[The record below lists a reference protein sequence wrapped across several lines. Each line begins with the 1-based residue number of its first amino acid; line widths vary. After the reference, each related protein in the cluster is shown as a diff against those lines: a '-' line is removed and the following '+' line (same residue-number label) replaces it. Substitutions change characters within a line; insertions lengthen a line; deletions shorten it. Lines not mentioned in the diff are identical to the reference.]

1 MYWVLSKYLMGSN
14 LFSPHD
20 RTKSVVITASHFMDE
35 DTEAGD
41 IMSLAGVT
49 HLGSACRSHAYNNQS
64 PAWYTHGNLHSTY
77 TMSLCK
83 YII

>member
-1 MYWVLSKYLMGSN
+1 MVKHCSLGAHICRMFVTMYWVLSKYLMRSN

-49 HLGSACRSHAYNNQS
+49 HLGSACRSHAHNHQS
-64 PAWYTHGNLHSTY
+64 PA
-77 TMSLCK
+77 
-83 YII
+83 